1 MVQSARDEI
10 LEKLRAAPKT
20 AVSPRPGMPP
30 LKDLPLTGEELVKKF
45 AETLV
50 EETGIVHR
58 VKDYQEALE
67 KLAQIAREEGLKN
80 VMATTDDVLTPLDL
94 PAWGKKNDVQVM
106 TPRDFADRDSY
117 RDAVFDRAQAGI
129 TGADFAVA
137 ESGTIGLI
145 HNKDQA
151 RLVSLAPI
159 LHIAIVPVER
169 IYPVYEPVIEKVF
182 GSNEGCTA
190 GARKEITPSQPIR
203 LHHGP
208 EHDRRHP
215 GRSFQ
220 RHARPEK
227 IDRDPG
233 WIITA

>member
-1 MVQSARDEI
+1 
-10 LEKLRAAPKT
+10 
-20 AVSPRPGMPP
+20 MPP
-30 LKDLPLTGEELVKKF
+30 LKDLPLTGEALIKKF

-50 EETGIVHR
+50 EETGIVYR
-58 VKDYQEALE
+58 VKDNREALE
-67 KLAQIAREEGLKN
+67 KLAQIAGEEGLKC
-80 VMATTDDVLTPLDL
+80 VMASTDDVLTPLDL
-94 PAWGKKNDVQVM
+94 PAWGKKNGVQVM
-106 TPRDFADRDSY
+106 TPKDFADRDSF

-137 ESGTIGLI
+137 ESGSIGLI
-145 HNKDQA
+145 HDKDQA

-182 GSNEGCTA
+182 GKQWR
-190 GARKEITPSQPIR
+190 GARRCARGEITLSQPIR

-227 IDRDPG
+227 SDRDPG
-233 WIITA
+233 WVKTA